1 MDTPHVSTSEVED
14 TSWLQRV
21 GRQEGLYRAI
31 VKGSREGIGTAP
43 AFQSFN
49 VPGSPAQAATSLQSR
64 RDPPALFVAGLLEL
78 AVGVL
83 ISLTLLLCL
92 TDLAREFF

>member
-1 MDTPHVSTSEVED
+1 MDTSHMSTNEVEE
-14 TSWLQRV
+14 TSGFQ
-21 GRQEGLYRAI
+21 GLGMER
-31 VKGSREGIGTAP
+31 SREDIGTTP
-43 AFQSFN
+43 AFQVFN
-49 VPGSPAQAATSLQSR
+49 VPGSPAQLATSSQSR

-92 TDLAREFF
+92 TDLARGFF

>member
-1 MDTPHVSTSEVED
+1 MDTLHMSTNEVEE
-14 TSWLQRV
+14 TSGLQGFGMKR
-21 GRQEGLYRAI
+21 
-31 VKGSREGIGTAP
+31 SREDIGTAP

-49 VPGSPAQAATSLQSR
+49 VPGSPAQSATSLQSR

-78 AVGVL
+78 FVGVW

>member
-1 MDTPHVSTSEVED
+1 MDTLHVSTNEVEE
-14 TSWLQRV
+14 TSGLQGL
-21 GRQEGLYRAI
+21 GRQDGFRCGI
-31 VKGSREGIGTAP
+31 VKRSRKDIQTAP

-49 VPGSPAQAATSLQSR
+49 VPGSPAQLATSLQSR
-64 RDPPALFVAGLLEL
+64 RDPPVLFVAGLLEL